1 MGWSRGESRPRDSSN
16 DFSST
21 DKARSENLLCV
32 REPSKTASSC
42 LVSLLCNQN
51 CFPKSFTS
59 IRTGWKAVSK
69 QMASI
74 LPGKLKKNKEVSTIV
89 NSQGINPLVKKN
101 HEPRDGVQSISKSAK
116 AYRKRTQKAALE
128 SKQLAESLRG
138 QVVPPTG
145 VREYFKKLTMRQLAI
160 AGFANELSLISIT
173 VLLSSHAEPS

>member
-1 MGWSRGESRPRDSSN
+1 M
-16 DFSST
+16 
-21 DKARSENLLCV
+21 
-32 REPSKTASSC
+32 
-42 LVSLLCNQN
+42 
-51 CFPKSFTS
+51 
-59 IRTGWKAVSK
+59 
-69 QMASI
+69 
-74 LPGKLKKNKEVSTIV
+74 KKNKEVSTIV

-101 HEPRDGVQSISKSAK
+101 HERRDGVQSISKSAK

-173 VLLSSHAEPS
+173 VCSRRTLNLLREPFEMPTNSSLKMGSKVSRPTLT